1 MNSWLRFLAI
11 LGSLILIGSPAAA
24 HPHVWVVLKSQL
36 IYDKA
41 GLVTGV
47 RHVWTF
53 DDVYSAF
60 LIQGLRAKRKG
71 SFTREELASIAKENI
86 DSLKDDD
93 YFTQATINGSK
104 AAFGAPIEYWFEQK
118 DGSLTL
124 YFTLPLKSPAKVQAL
139 ELVIYDPLYYLDFSF
154 PEKEPA
160 ALPHAPATCKLTLSK
175 GKDIVAA
182 PGESIKDAYV
192 KEVDAKGIYRFR
204 RGQACRRHEH
214 RRTLWNGSRV
224 HARAR

>member
-1 MNSWLRFLAI
+1 LPATTWGTNIRGEGMNSWLRFLAI

-36 IYDKA
+36 IYDKV

-192 KEVDAKGIYRFR
+192 KEVDAKGFGWQFATFINVK
-204 RGQACRRHEH
+204 CP
-214 RRTLWNGSRV
+214 
-224 HARAR
+224 

>member
-93 YFTQATINGSK
+93 YFTQATST
-104 AAFGAPIEYWFEQK
+104 AAR
-118 DGSLTL
+118 
-124 YFTLPLKSPAKVQAL
+124 PLSGRPSN
-139 ELVIYDPLYYLDFSF
+139 IG
-154 PEKEPA
+154 
-160 ALPHAPATCKLTLSK
+160 LSK
-175 GKDIVAA
+175 KMD
-182 PGESIKDAYV
+182 
-192 KEVDAKGIYRFR
+192 R
-204 RGQACRRHEH
+204 
-214 RRTLWNGSRV
+214 
-224 HARAR
+224 